1 MAAGGFALHWNAH
14 GLRYGIPAAI
24 DADLE
29 EGRDVIFNG
38 SRAVLPLAHKVY
50 PTLAILHVTA
60 TPATLAGRLAARGR
74 ESAEE
79 IEKRLA
85 RANYDIAPDLP
96 VREIRNDGRLR
107 RPLQPSS
114 PPFSPKARSDE
125 GNGNDRPH
133 PRRKGTGQAR

>member
-96 VREIRNDGRLR
+96 VREIRNDGALEAAVAAFLAA
-107 RPLQPSS
+107 LQPES
-114 PPFSPKARSDE
+114 A
-125 GNGNDRPH
+125 
-133 PRRKGTGQAR
+133 